1 MFKTCSREGSL
12 IQGNAFVY
20 NWSALCRFS
29 TAPAFHFNTVYRT
42 HSGGKLFWVF
52 CGEDE
57 AETETERQ
65 NPRSCQSTSPPS
77 YLLCHA
83 TSHSPP
89 LSKSFRMLLYT
100 VTGDSPSEC
109 IAPRFCPSFPPSMTD
124 CTSKWEEEP
133 YQADCVAWI
142 VHTVRSRII
151 YSPTSSV
158 ANLLQL
164 SWSQGMGVFYIDI
177 CGIHIVLL
185 VFLPWY
191 VAGCSRARVARHH
204 QGALF
209 CLVIKQQLCLLSTRQ
224 QQSRVGCSWWN
235 FWQYA
240 KYRSCQP

>member
-1 MFKTCSREGSL
+1 MPLSTIDLHYVGFQPHLPFILIRFTELILEGSYSEFSVVRMKQRL
-12 IQGNAFVY
+12 RLRGKIQGA
-20 NWSALCRFS
+20 A
-29 TAPAFHFNTVYRT
+29 
-42 HSGGKLFWVF
+42 
-52 CGEDE
+52 
-57 AETETERQ
+57 
-65 NPRSCQSTSPPS
+65 
-77 YLLCHA
+77 
-83 TSHSPP
+83 SPP
-89 LSKSFRMLLYT
+89 LLPVICFVMQLRIPLLCQNPFACCST
-100 VTGDSPSEC
+100 LSQWDSSSEC

-164 SWSQGMGVFYIDI
+164 SWSQGMGVLFYIDI

-185 VFLPWY
+185 FFLPWY
-191 VAGCSRARVARHH
+191 VAGCSCARVARHH